1 MWAALKYN
9 ILYTLLC
16 RKNLLRKIMEKSARK
31 MPVPKRLARP
41 DTLRDR
47 IYDELR
53 KRLQQAPLAAQERL
67 VDIDIAAAYGTSR
80 MPARDAL
87 LRLVNEG
94 YLVGTTRGFVAPT
107 LTAEDVRDIFEV
119 RRLLEPA
126 AIAGVAAELDAAA
139 EQQLDAALDRARRAA
154 ANDDG
159 VEMMLANMAFRE
171 AWLGRV
177 KNQRLAGTIAR
188 FVDHVQTVRQHT
200 LVSAQTRAV
209 VLAGL
214 TGLHEALLQR
224 DGARAR
230 TRMEQFMADAES
242 AYFSAQEAQRSV
254 AGSQQPAAAAA
265 RLEPLGAH

>member
-1 MWAALKYN
+1 
-9 ILYTLLC
+9 
-16 RKNLLRKIMEKSARK
+16 MEKPARK
-31 MPVPKRLARP
+31 MPAPKRLARP
-41 DTLRDR
+41 DTLGER

-53 KRLQQAPLAAQERL
+53 KRLQQAPLAPSERL
-67 VDIDIAAAYGTSR
+67 VDIEVAAAYGTSR

-94 YLVGTTRGFVAPT
+94 YLVGTTRGFIAPT
-107 LTAEDVRDIFEV
+107 LTAGDVRDIFEV

-139 EQQLDAALDRARRAA
+139 EQPLTLALGRARRAA

-177 KNQRLAGTIAR
+177 RNQRLAGTIAR

-200 LVSAQTRAV
+200 LGSAQTRAV
-209 VLAGL
+209 VLDGL
-214 TGLHEALLQR
+214 TGLHEALQQR
-224 DGARAR
+224 NAALARA
-230 TRMEQFMADAES
+230 RMEQFMADAES
-242 AYFSAQEAQRSV
+242 AYFSAIEAPR
-254 AGSQQPAAAAA
+254 GEAASSPQADTAPG
-265 RLEPLGAH
+265 LESLGAH